1 MRIEKRIDSVSF
13 IILLQL
19 CEREKFTQQYD
30 TLLRT

>member
-1 MRIEKRIDSVSF
+1 MRIEKRIDSISF

-19 CEREKFTQQYD
+19 CEREKFTQYD